1 MCAWCVCVSFF
12 HIHIKIAYAALS
24 SCTGHKTHF
33 THTSIISMCICTHN
47 RPIYCIHLVIFE
59 RKKKSILY
67 TRNYMKLAF
76 VNLFLSPSLSI
87 FFFRGSLEHAQAYV
101 CMWRFCWSFH
111 TIHFLSCSS
120 SDNWASC
127 RLRIILIL
135 T

>member
-47 RPIYCIHLVIFE
+47 RPIYCIHLAIFE
-59 RKKKSILY
+59 RRKKSILY

-87 FFFRGSLEHAQAYV
+87 FFFFEGVWSMHKLMCV
-101 CMWRFCWSFH
+101 CDVFVGLFIPFIFYHVHRL
-111 TIHFLSCSS
+111 TIGLLVGFALY
-120 SDNWASC
+120 
-127 RLRIILIL
+127 
-135 T
+135 